1 MSVQVSYK
9 KQIAFFIILGI
20 IFLAVVEITIRIY
33 DYNFPN
39 CRFLESEVFGDID
52 HDLRLDIC
60 RDNSGVKW
68 ETDPLH
74 LVPNQNFKTINVNSD
89 GFRGN
94 ELQIKPDYR
103 IFVIGGSTTFGVG
116 ATSDF
121 STIPYLLQVKINE
134 KFPNHKIEVINAGT
148 PQAYSFTESRL
159 IKEKI

>member
-94 ELQIKPDYR
+94 EL
-103 IFVIGGSTTFGVG
+103 S
-116 ATSDF
+116 
-121 STIPYLLQVKINE
+121 
-134 KFPNHKIEVINAGT
+134 
-148 PQAYSFTESRL
+148 L
-159 IKEKI
+159 IHI

>member
-1 MSVQVSYK
+1 M

-94 ELQIKPDYR
+94 EFQQQKQDVDFR
-103 IFVIGGSTTFGVG
+103 IFAVGGSTTYG
-116 ATSDF
+116 AAADDDDTW
-121 STIPYLLQVKINE
+121 PGHLQKI
-134 KFPNHKIEVINAGT
+134 IN
-148 PQAYSFTESRL
+148 TETFMS
-159 IKEKI
+159 KVVD